1 MSLTRVFDVEEGA
14 VKINENCYL
23 IPELKAIIDKY
34 EDPVPAL
41 AYVYFMVAPDSPY
54 ANLEKDEKAEIVN
67 NDVGGDFSL
76 EDDEIEAAMIKC
88 EQLMFTRVQRIHR
101 AAGINLDRMAKDLEE
116 QEITHGQR
124 DGNADTFLRIQ
135 KELPRLME
143 NYRKLEKMAEEEQQ
157 TKLRGTAQSGMY

>member
-1 MSLTRVFDVEEGA
+1 MLTRIFDLEEGR

-23 IPELKAIIDKY
+23 IPELNAIIEKY

-67 NDVGGDFSL
+67 HDYPGEFSL
-76 EDDEIEAAMIKC
+76 EDEEIENAMVKL
-88 EQLMFTRVQRIHR
+88 EKLMFTRTQRIHR
-101 AAGINLDRMAKDLEE
+101 AAGVNLDRMAKDLEE
-116 QEITHGQR
+116 QEITHGYR

-135 KELPRLME
+135 KELPKLME
-143 NYRKLEKMAEEEQQ
+143 NYNKLTKMAVEEQQ
-157 TKLRGTAQSGMY
+157 QKLRGTAQAGMY